1 MSSRFDAHTS
11 VLELP
16 GIGPRDVSLL
26 QRLRVFTWGDLV
38 ALDSAAA
45 VGGLRRST
53 AADVAAVER
62 LRTALGLATILER
75 AEHLLPIDAW
85 GGLHIFGAE
94 ASAIRTA
101 LEGALRPHGLRAR
114 PFVGEERPLSDLQVF
129 STIGPD
135 RIAIAREG
143 GDRVALLSERLE
155 GCPVEEQPL
164 LPLLAPTLLRGGA
177 AALLAYRYIPDL
189 FATPPSRDL
198 LLVCGDGRPRQTFGL
213 RWARGEDPTEMARVL
228 SDLGDRAPEDFV
240 AALEDD
246 EPLALA
252 RALRIE
258 HLGFRTFLEDTL
270 SADEEP
276 DVLEF
281 VSA

>member
-1 MSSRFDAHTS
+1 MSSRFDAYTS

-16 GIGPRDVSLL
+16 GIGPGDVSLL

-45 VGGLRRST
+45 VEALRRST
-53 AADVAAVER
+53 AADVAAVDR
-62 LRTALGLATILER
+62 LRIALGLATILDR
-75 AEHLLPIDAW
+75 ADLLLPIDAW

-94 ASAIRTA
+94 ASSIRTA
-101 LEGALRPHGLRAR
+101 LEGALRPLGLRAR
-114 PFVGEERPLSDLQVF
+114 PFVGEERPLADLQIF
-129 STIGPD
+129 STLGPD
-135 RIAIAREG
+135 RVAIAREG

-155 GCPVEEQPL
+155 GCPVDQQPL
-164 LPLLAPTLLRGGA
+164 LPLLAPALLRDGA
-177 AALLAYRYIPDL
+177 SALLAYRYVPDL
-189 FATPPSRDL
+189 FATPPNRDL
-198 LLVCGDGRPRQTFGL
+198 LLVCGDGEPQQTFGL

-228 SDLGDRAPEDFV
+228 SELGDLTPEEFV
-240 AALEDD
+240 GALEDD

-270 SADEEP
+270 AADEEP
-276 DVLEF
+276 DVIEF